1 MVLNIGE
8 KIKML
13 RKQQNVTQE
22 KLADYLSISYQAVS
36 KWENGSALPDITLV
50 PGIANF
56 FGVSSD
62 ELLGMRE
69 DENIEEL
76 KQYENMYQENNRL
89 GRVLDNIKLSRKVLA
104 KYPRN
109 YQWMLNLSYALV
121 QYTATKEQE
130 QYSKENGFMEEA
142 ISLCEKIREDCTI
155 DSFRQGAT
163 QILCYNYPQIG
174 KTDKAIELAN
184 EMPEMIIS
192 KEALLSRIYTGEEK
206 IKQNQENLIQMIDMC
221 CGIFVELSSDRVL
234 GKDLSFEDKIKFIEA
249 SNTLYQTIFQND
261 EDSLFYACRLCRNYK
276 RLAELWCATGDNTI
290 VMNYLLL
297 AEKTARVYDECSK
310 LGKQKY
316 KSIFANRCTYNPK
329 NSGKNWEGTE
339 LSMLYHRT
347 TESVFN
353 NLRDIPEFI
362 ELQKRL
368 KQ

>member
-13 RKQQNVTQE
+13 RKQQDVTQE

-50 PGIANF
+50 PRIANF

-62 ELLGMRE
+62 ELLGMRQ

-89 GRVLDNIKLSRKVLA
+89 GKILDNVNLSKKVLE

-121 QYTATKEQE
+121 QNTATEEQE
-130 QYSKENGFMEEA
+130 QYSKENGFVEEA
-142 ISLCEKIREDCTI
+142 ISLCERIREDCTI
-155 DSFRQGAT
+155 DSIRHGAT
-163 QILCYNYPQIG
+163 QILCYNYPKIG
-174 KTDKAIELAN
+174 KADKAIDLAN

-192 KEALLSRIYTGEEK
+192 KEALLSRIYKEEEK
-206 IKQNQENLIQMIDMC
+206 IKQDQENLIQMIDFC
-221 CGIFVELSSDRVL
+221 SGILVELSFEC
-234 GKDLSFEDKIKFIEA
+234 KELSSYEKIRSIEA
-249 SNTLYQTIFQND
+249 ANTLYQIIFEHD
-261 EDSLFYACRLCRNYK
+261 EDSLFYSCRLCWNYIS
-276 RLAELWCATGDNTI
+276 LAELWCTTGDKEKAI
-290 VMNYLLL
+290 EYLML
-297 AEKTARVYDECSK
+297 AEKAARVYDECSE
-310 LGKQKY
+310 LGAQKY
-316 KSIFANRCTYNPK
+316 KSIFVNRCTFNPK
-329 NSGKNWEGTE
+329 STGKNWEGTE
-339 LSMLYHRT
+339 ISRLYYKT
-347 TESVFN
+347 KESFFD